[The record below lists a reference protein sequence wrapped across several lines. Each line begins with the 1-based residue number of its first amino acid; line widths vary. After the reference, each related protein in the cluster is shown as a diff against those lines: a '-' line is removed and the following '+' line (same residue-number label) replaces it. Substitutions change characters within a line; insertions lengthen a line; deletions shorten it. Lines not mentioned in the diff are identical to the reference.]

1 MKRRLIILYA
11 FCCLALSG
19 CLTACSEDLSGNAA
33 PSGDNRVSI
42 ASATVGTATRAAADA
57 TEFQINDKIS
67 LSADADGTNAATYT
81 FQEADG
87 WNSTD
92 PLAWGNTF
100 PVTYYAAY
108 PATATYNDF
117 ALPIDQSN
125 GTADANYMT
134 AHAEVSEK
142 KALSLAFAHKTAQVI
157 VKITSRATGNE
168 GVLTNA
174 VIRSP
179 HSKYVGGTATGDA
192 VGITPQTASETEA
205 GEEPC
210 YTALVLPGTADRF
223 KLFSANVG
231 GKEVSFTTD
240 IAFVAN
246 RIYVYTLTIGTD
258 RVTLAGFTAKEW
270 TKKYL
275 DASMTPQ
282 WDGQVA
288 DKYAGGGGSKDN
300 PYQIAT
306 PGQLA
311 LFVKEVNE
319 GTIRD
324 NEYLKLTADIDLG
337 GSNWTPIGHDNYKF
351 GSHFDGQGHTIR
363 NLYINQSEITD
374 ESYGYSVG
382 LFGEVKEN
390 ASIRN
395 LTVENAVINIT
406 TTQNQYYIGVIAGNI
421 YAYKGTA
428 IIDNCHVAGAEI
440 TYGENDNFNT
450 SIGGI
455 AGRARSGSYLNS
467 ITFSRCTVDDI
478 NVRSNSESGD
488 MAAGGI
494 LGWVENG
501 QTRIYACSASG
512 TLTGQNSCGL
522 VGVCYNGSLLAAS
535 GCYADC
541 TLRGNTSA
549 AISILDMINSAPI
562 IQWSYLA
569 GLQSD
574 ALREGVEPN
583 RNNGKYPTKEDE
595 CHLVADHSKV
605 YGIVADPANETTF
618 IVDGVTYNVRDCWK
632 DNGSDLPTLKVSKD
646 GTTTE

>member
-1 MKRRLIILYA
+1 MKRRLSLYV

-57 TEFQINDKIS
+57 TEFQINDMIS

-81 FQEADG
+81 FQGADG

-117 ALPIDQSN
+117 TLPTDQSL

-157 VKITSRATGNE
+157 VKITSRATSNG
-168 GVLTNA
+168 GTLTDA
-174 VIRSP
+174 IIRSP
-179 HSKYVGGTATGDA
+179 HSEYTDETATGDA
-192 VGITPQTASETEA
+192 IDITPQTASETA
-205 GEEPC
+205 TGEEPH
-210 YTALVLPGTADRF
+210 YTALVLPGTADGF
-223 KLFSANVG
+223 KLFSVNVG
-231 GKEVSFTTD
+231 DKEVSFTTD
-240 IAFVAN
+240 IAFEEN
-246 RIYVYTLTIGTD
+246 RIYEYTLTIGTD

-270 TKKYL
+270 TENSL
-275 DASMTPQ
+275 TADMTSQ

-288 DKYAGGGGSKDN
+288 DGYAGGDGSNSD

-311 LFVKEVNE
+311 RFAKEVND
-319 GTIRD
+319 GAI
-324 NEYLKLTADIDLG
+324 NNKYLKLTANIDLG
-337 GSNWTPIGHDNYKF
+337 DSNWTPIGNEDHRFY
-351 GSHFDGQGHTIR
+351 GHFDGQGHTIR
-363 NLYINQSEITD
+363 NLSINQSKITD
-374 ESYGYSVG
+374 DHIWQIVG
-382 LFGEVKEN
+382 LFGGVGEN
-390 ASIRN
+390 TSIRN
-395 LTVENAVINIT
+395 LTVENAVINIAT
-406 TTQNQYYIGVIAGNI
+406 IENQYTIGVIAGNI
-421 YAYKGTA
+421 DAPHDNA
-428 IIDNCHVAGAEI
+428 IIDNCHVAGANI
-440 TYGENDNFNT
+440 TYEETSNYNT
-450 SIGGI
+450 AIGGI
-455 AGRARSGSYLNS
+455 AGYARTNSFPKS
-467 ITFSRCTVDDI
+467 ITFSRCTVDNI

-494 LGWVENG
+494 LGWVDGG

-512 TLTGQNSCGL
+512 TLTGRNTCGL

-535 GCYADC
+535 GCYVNC
-541 TLRGNTSA
+541 TLNGNTSA
-549 AISILDMINSAPI
+549 AISILSEITAYPI

-583 RNNGKYPTKEDE
+583 RNNSKYPTKEDE
-595 CHLVADHSKV
+595 CYLVTDHSAV
-605 YGIVADPANETTF
+605 YGIVANPANETTF
-618 IVDGVTYNVRDCWK
+618 TVDGTIYYVRDCWK
-632 DNGSDLPTLKVSKD
+632 NNSTGLPTLKVNKD